1 MEFETLLKI
10 VSSLLDKNEFTA
22 LRSMLGEIN
31 SVDIAE
37 IMEELEPVK
46 RLRLFRIMSKDMSA
60 DVFAYLEPES
70 QAELVKMILPPLRRS
85 MWGTTL
91 LTSRSAPK

>member
-37 IMEELEPVK
+37 IMEDNNCE
-46 RLRLFRIMSKDMSA
+46 FI
-60 DVFAYLEPES
+60 
-70 QAELVKMILPPLRRS
+70 RS
-85 MWGTTL
+85 
-91 LTSRSAPK
+91 R